1 MQMNHKRRFDTS
13 EALPREVAQIRRV
26 IVDLDRTV
34 QILDCDV
41 ATEEERVRVSDRS
54 DPAYPILARAL
65 AARRDNL
72 RETIAALEQRLAT
85 IKVPM
90 VEAVAA

>member
-1 MQMNHKRRFDTS
+1 MFKRIDQV
-13 EALPREVAQIRRV
+13 E
-26 IVDLDRTV
+26 IVTDQLDRTV
-34 QILDCDV
+34 QFLDCDV
-41 ATEEERVRVSDRS
+41 ATEEERARVSDRS

-72 RETIAALEQRLAT
+72 RDTIAALEQRLAT
-85 IKVPM
+85 IKVPV

>member
-1 MQMNHKRRFDTS
+1 
-13 EALPREVAQIRRV
+13 V

-34 QILDCDV
+34 QILGCDV

-54 DPAYPILARAL
+54 DPAPIRSSPGHWQRA
-65 AARRDNL
+65 ATIFGK
-72 RETIAALEQRLAT
+72 TIAALEQRLAM